1 MVAGSDRHK
10 EYSALINRY
19 NGVKGSHGYYNFKN
33 VTLHSAGERD
43 PDAEGAEGMSAS
55 KMRYSAQ
62 RGDFKAFKEGSPSTM
77 KLAHV
82 KDSYNDV
89 RANMSGPSATAKKIM
104 KRAK

>member
-1 MVAGSDRHK
+1 
-10 EYSALINRY
+10 
-19 NGVKGSHGYYNFKN
+19 
-33 VTLHSAGERD
+33 
-43 PDAEGAEGMSAS
+43 MSAS